1 MNILPN
7 LKEVDCMSKENNEFI
22 PLLVTRGI
30 IVFPGCSEQLDVGRL
45 FSMNAVSESLNS
57 FESKIIICCQKDP
70 NQNEFDYDSIYHY
83 GTLCNIT
90 SVREQKGFYR
100 IKVSAIARVKLK
112 NTNLHLQDDADYM
125 KTDFDVI
132 ESTVS
137 DDAKAEESLMAQIID
152 TLIKLGPSII
162 PPSAISRFQKGVTS
176 EELTNHLA
184 QFFPFSL
191 EEKQNLLEESNIIT
205 RLQFIHHAFEQIRE
219 SAEVEKAINLR
230 VKEKTDK
237 QQREYI
243 LREKLKA
250 TQDEL
255 NQITGDTEENE
266 EEEIL
271 KKLDSNDYPE
281 EVKKKIKKEYQRYK
295 AMPGASLEATMAKTY
310 IDWLIDLPWNK
321 KTEDNDSLENVV
333 KVLDEDHYGLEK
345 VKERIVEYLAVK
357 KMTNSL
363 KAPIICLYGPPGV
376 GKTSLAKSIARALE
390 RKFVKASLGG
400 LYDEAELR
408 GHRRTYVGAMPGK
421 IIKGIKNAGVC
432 NPVFLLD
439 EIDKMASSN
448 KGDPS
453 SALLEILDPEQNIF
467 FQDNYIEENYDLSSV
482 LFICTANYLQNIPAP
497 LRDRLE
503 LIELNSYTDIEKLNI
518 CKSHLISKQIKLNG
532 LKDNQVT
539 FDDDALQFLIDYY
552 TREAGVRE
560 LERQISTLCR
570 KAVVEFLKTTNLNH
584 IHITV
589 DKVKSYLGTYKYEYS
604 KKEKSSQ
611 VGVVTGLAYTEF
623 GGDILPIEVTYF
635 KGKGELVITGNLGN
649 VMKESATIAIDYV
662 KANAEKYGIDP
673 KFFEEH
679 GIHIHV
685 PEGAVPKDGPSA
697 GIALTIAVI
706 SSLTNTK
713 VKSNVGMTGEVNLR
727 GQALA
732 IGGLKEKSLAALRS
746 GLKTIIIPKDNE
758 KDIFDLP
765 HEVKSKLDI
774 ILMNQVDDALK
785 IVLDK

>member
-1 MNILPN
+1 
-7 LKEVDCMSKENNEFI
+7 MSDQNNEKM

-30 IVFPGCSEQLDVGRL
+30 IVFPDCSEQLDVGRV
-45 FSMNAVSESLNS
+45 FSLNAVTRSLSDFDGKIVICSQIDPDSE
-57 FESKIIICCQKDP
+57 EIK
-70 NQNEFDYDSIYHY
+70 EETIYGF
-83 GTLCNIT
+83 GTLCNIST
-90 SVREQKGFYR
+90 VREQKGFYKIR
-100 IKVSAIARVKLK
+100 VTGIARVRLK
-112 NTNLHLQDDADYM
+112 DADLSLNGADDYL

-132 ESTVS
+132 ESIDGS
-137 DDAKAEESLMAQIID
+137 DEKNESALMDQIVNLLSHFGG
-152 TLIKLGPSII
+152 TNL
-162 PPSAISRFQKGVTS
+162 PPSLINRLQKGISAEDLSNQLCHYLLVS
-176 EELTNHLA
+176 PSDKERM
-184 QFFPFSL
+184 L
-191 EEKQNLLEESNIIT
+191 EEANITRRLEFLVGLLEQMKNATEI
-205 RLQFIHHAFEQIRE
+205 
-219 SAEVEKAINLR
+219 EKSINRR
-230 VKEKTDK
+230 VRDKTDK
-237 QQREYI
+237 QQKEYI

-255 NQITGDTEENE
+255 NEVIGENEDDEENE
-266 EEEIL
+266 IL
-271 KKLDSNDYPE
+271 QKLDSQDYPE
-281 EVKKKIKKEYQRYK
+281 EVRKKIKKELQRYK
-295 AMPGASLEATMAKTY
+295 VLPAASLEASMAKTY
-310 IDWLIDLPWNK
+310 IDWLVDLPWSIR
-321 KTEDNDSLENVV
+321 TEDNDSLENVV

-345 VKERIVEYLAVK
+345 VKERIVEYIAVK
-357 KMTNSL
+357 QMTNSL

-376 GKTSLAKSIARALE
+376 GKTSLAKSVARALG

-453 SALLEILDPEQNIF
+453 SALLEILDPEQNIY
-467 FQDNYIEENYDLSSV
+467 FQDNYIEENYDLSNV
-482 LFICTANYLQNIPAP
+482 MFICTANYLQNIPAP

-518 CKSHLISKQIKLNG
+518 AKSHLIGKQEKANG
-532 LKDNQVT
+532 LKEGKLS
-539 FDDDALQFLIDYY
+539 FDDEAIQYIIDYY

-560 LERQISTLCR
+560 LERQISSICR
-570 KAVVEFLKTTNLNH
+570 KAVVEFIKNPKLER
-584 IHITV
+584 IQVTV
-589 DKVKSYLGTYKYEYS
+589 DQVRKYLGTNKYEYS

-635 KGKGELVITGNLGN
+635 EGKGELVITGNLGN

-662 KANAEKYGIDP
+662 RANAVKYGIDP
-673 KFFEEH
+673 KFFESH

-697 GIALTIAVI
+697 GIALTTAVV
-706 SSLTNTK
+706 SCLTNTK
-713 VKSNVGMTGEVNLR
+713 VKSTVAMTGEVNLR
-727 GQALA
+727 GQALP

-746 GLKTIIIPKDNE
+746 GLKTILIPRDNF
-758 KDIFDLP
+758 KDISDLP
-765 HEVKSKLDI
+765 HEVKSKLEI
-774 ILMNQVDDALK
+774 ILMDNVDDALAVAFEK
-785 IVLDK
+785 SDD

>member
-1 MNILPN
+1 
-7 LKEVDCMSKENNEFI
+7 MSDQNNEKM

-30 IVFPGCSEQLDVGRL
+30 IVFPDCSEQLDVGRV
-45 FSMNAVSESLNS
+45 FSLNAVTRSLSDFDGKIVICSQIDPDSE
-57 FESKIIICCQKDP
+57 EIK
-70 NQNEFDYDSIYHY
+70 EETIYGF
-83 GTLCNIT
+83 GTLCNIST
-90 SVREQKGFYR
+90 VREQKGFYKIR
-100 IKVSAIARVKLK
+100 VTGIARVRLK
-112 NTNLHLQDDADYM
+112 DADLSLNGADDYL

-132 ESTVS
+132 ESIDGS
-137 DDAKAEESLMAQIID
+137 DEKNESALMDQIVNLLSHFGG
-152 TLIKLGPSII
+152 TNL
-162 PPSAISRFQKGVTS
+162 PPSLINRLQKGISAEDLSNQLCHYLLVS
-176 EELTNHLA
+176 PSDKERM
-184 QFFPFSL
+184 L
-191 EEKQNLLEESNIIT
+191 EEANITRRLEFLVGLLEQMKNATEI
-205 RLQFIHHAFEQIRE
+205 
-219 SAEVEKAINLR
+219 EKSINRR
-230 VKEKTDK
+230 VRDKTDK
-237 QQREYI
+237 QQKEYI

-255 NQITGDTEENE
+255 NEVIGENEDDEENE
-266 EEEIL
+266 IL
-271 KKLDSNDYPE
+271 QKLDSQDYPE
-281 EVKKKIKKEYQRYK
+281 EVRKKIKKELQRYK
-295 AMPGASLEATMAKTY
+295 VLPAASLEASMAKTY
-310 IDWLIDLPWNK
+310 IDWLVDLPWSIR
-321 KTEDNDSLENVV
+321 TEDNDSLENVV

-345 VKERIVEYLAVK
+345 VKERIVEYIAVK
-357 KMTNSL
+357 QMTNSL

-376 GKTSLAKSIARALE
+376 GKTSLAKSVARALG

-453 SALLEILDPEQNIF
+453 SALLEILDPEQNIY
-467 FQDNYIEENYDLSSV
+467 FQDNYIEENYDLSNV
-482 LFICTANYLQNIPAP
+482 MFICTANYLQNIPAP

-518 CKSHLISKQIKLNG
+518 AKSHLIGKQEKANG
-532 LKDNQVT
+532 LKEGKLS
-539 FDDDALQFLIDYY
+539 FDDEAIQYIIDYY

-560 LERQISTLCR
+560 LERQISSICR
-570 KAVVEFLKTTNLNH
+570 KAVVEFIKNPKLER
-584 IHITV
+584 IQVTV
-589 DKVKSYLGTYKYEYS
+589 DQVRKYLGTNKYEYS

-635 KGKGELVITGNLGN
+635 EGKGELVITGNLGN

-662 KANAEKYGIDP
+662 RANAVKYGIDP
-673 KFFEEH
+673 KFFESH

-697 GIALTIAVI
+697 GIALTTAVV
-706 SSLTNTK
+706 SCLTNTK
-713 VKSNVGMTGEVNLR
+713 VKSTVAMTGEVNLR
-727 GQALA
+727 GQALP

-746 GLKTIIIPKDNE
+746 GLKTILIPRDNS
-758 KDIFDLP
+758 KDISDLP
-765 HEVKSKLDI
+765 HEVKSKLEI
-774 ILMNQVDDALK
+774 ILMDNVDDALAVAFEK
-785 IVLDK
+785 SDD

>member
-1 MNILPN
+1 
-7 LKEVDCMSKENNEFI
+7 MSEIKTDLI

-30 IVFPGCSEQLDVGRL
+30 VIFPGCSEQIDVGRI
-45 FSMNAVSESLNS
+45 FSVNAITTSLS
-57 FESKIIICCQKDP
+57 HFDGKIVICSQKDP
-70 NQNEFDYDSIYHY
+70 NGENINSETIYPF
-83 GTLCNIT
+83 GTLCNIS

-100 IKVSAIARVKLK
+100 VKLTGITKVNLK
-112 NTNLHLQDDADYM
+112 NPSFDLSDDKDYM
-125 KTDFDVI
+125 KTDFEVQDVI
-132 ESTVS
+132 KPTNVK
-137 DDAKAEESLMAQIID
+137 DEEAIMAQIID
-152 TLIKLGPSII
+152 LVSRFGASML
-162 PPSAISRFQKGVTS
+162 PPSVISRLQKGITS
-176 EELTNHLA
+176 EELANQLSQYLSINIEDKHKLLQTNEVMARLEIILN
-184 QFFPFSL
+184 SL
-191 EEKQNLLEESNIIT
+191 QKLNSSL
-205 RLQFIHHAFEQIRE
+205 
-219 SAEVEKAINLR
+219 EVEKSINRR
-230 VKEKTDK
+230 VREKTDK
-237 QQREYI
+237 QQKEYI
-243 LREKLKA
+243 LREKLRA

-255 NQITGDTEENE
+255 NEVIGESDEDEEQ
-266 EEEIL
+266 EIL
-271 KKLDSNDYPE
+271 KKLETLEYPE
-281 EVKKKIKKEYQRYK
+281 EVKKKIKKELQRYK
-295 AMPGASLEATMAKTY
+295 ALPAASLEAGMAKTY
-310 IDWLIDLPWNK
+310 IDWLVDLPWSN

-376 GKTSLAKSIARALE
+376 GKTSLAKSIARALG
-390 RKFVKASLGG
+390 RRFVKASLGG

-467 FQDNYIEENYDLSSV
+467 FQDNYIEENYDLSNV

-518 CKSHLISKQIKLNG
+518 CKSHLISKQVANNG
-532 LKDNQVT
+532 LKEGQVS
-539 FDDDALQFLIDYY
+539 FEDDALQFVIDYY

-570 KAVVEFLKTTNLNH
+570 KAVVEFLRNSALEH
-584 IHITV
+584 ININI

-604 KKEKSSQ
+604 KKEKENQ

-635 KGKGELVITGNLGN
+635 EGKGELVITGNLGN

-662 KANAEKYGIDP
+662 KSNAKKYDIDP
-673 KFFEEH
+673 KFFESH

-697 GIALTIAVI
+697 GIALTTAVI
-706 SSLTNTK
+706 SCLTNKK
-713 VKSNVGMTGEVNLR
+713 VKSTVAMTGEVNLR

-746 GLKTIIIPKDNE
+746 GIKTILIPRDNQKDLP
-758 KDIFDLP
+758 DLP
-765 HEVKSKLDI
+765 HEVKAELEI
-774 ILMNQVDDALK
+774 ILMDQVDDAIK
-785 IVLDK
+785 VCFE

>member
-1 MNILPN
+1 MNN
-7 LKEVDCMSKENNEFI
+7 DTNNEMI

-30 IVFPGCSEQLDVGRL
+30 ILFPGCSDQLDVGRS
-45 FSMNAVSESLNS
+45 FSVNAITTSLSN
-57 FESKIIICCQKDP
+57 FDGKIIICSQKEP
-70 NQNEFDYDSIYHY
+70 NGTKIDKDDIYEYGSLCSISS
-83 GTLCNIT
+83 I
-90 SVREQKGFYR
+90 REQKNLYR
-100 IKVSAIARVKLK
+100 VKLTSIARVKLI
-112 NTNLHLQDDADYM
+112 NPSFIIDSEDDYL
-125 KTDFDVI
+125 KTDFKVI
-132 ESTVS
+132 ESVVDGS
-137 DDAKAEESLMAQIID
+137 VEEEEKLMDGIVNLLSRFGASSL
-152 TLIKLGPSII
+152 
-162 PPSAISRFQKGVTS
+162 PPSLINRLHKGISS
-176 EELTNHLA
+176 EDLTNQLC
-184 QFFPFSL
+184 QYFPFEL
-191 EEKQNLLEESNIIT
+191 KDKEKMLEESNIIA
-205 RLQFIHHAFEQIRE
+205 RLDFLKDVLEELKNANEIENSINKRVRDRTEQ
-219 SAEVEKAINLR
+219 
-230 VKEKTDK
+230 
-237 QQREYI
+237 QQKEYI

-255 NQITGDTEENE
+255 NEVTGDGDENE
-266 EEEIL
+266 EQEIL
-271 KKLDSNDYPE
+271 KKLESQNYPE
-281 EVKKKIKKEYQRYK
+281 EVKRKIKKELQRYK
-295 AMPGASLEATMAKTY
+295 QMPGASLEASMSKTY
-310 IDWLIDLPWNK
+310 IDWLVDLPWSI

-345 VKERIVEYLAVK
+345 VKQRIVEYLAVK

-376 GKTSLAKSIARALE
+376 GKTSLAKSVARALE

-453 SALLEILDPEQNIF
+453 SALLEILDPEQNIY
-467 FQDNYIEENYDLSSV
+467 FQDNYIEENYDLSNV

-503 LIELNSYTDIEKLNI
+503 LIELNSYTDIEKKNI
-518 CKSHLISKQIKLNG
+518 AKTHLIEKQEKANG
-532 LKDNQVT
+532 LKEGQIS
-539 FDDDALQFLIDYY
+539 FDDEAIQFIIDYY

-560 LERQISTLCR
+560 LERQISSICR
-570 KAVVEFLKTTNLNH
+570 KAVVEIIRNPKITN
-584 IHITV
+584 IHIDV
-589 DKVKSYLGTYKYEYS
+589 DKVKEYLGTYKYEYS
-604 KKEKSSQ
+604 KKEKSNQ

-635 KGKGELVITGNLGN
+635 EGKGELVITGNLGN

-662 KANAEKYGIDP
+662 KANAVKYQIDP
-673 KFFEEH
+673 KFFENH

-697 GIALTIAVI
+697 GIALTTAVI
-706 SSLTNTK
+706 SSLTNRK
-713 VKSNVGMTGEVNLR
+713 VKSSVAMTGEVNLR
-727 GQALA
+727 GQALP

-746 GLKTIIIPKDNE
+746 GLKTIIIPRDNQ
-758 KDIFDLP
+758 KDIADLP
-765 HEVKSKLDI
+765 HEVKAKLKI
-774 ILMNQVDDALK
+774 VLMDQVDDA
-785 IVLDK
+785 ISVAFEN

>member
-1 MNILPN
+1 
-7 LKEVDCMSKENNEFI
+7 MSDQNNEKM

-30 IVFPGCSEQLDVGRL
+30 IVFPDCSEQLDVGRV
-45 FSMNAVSESLNS
+45 FSLNAVTRSLSDFDGKIVICSQIDPDSE
-57 FESKIIICCQKDP
+57 EIK
-70 NQNEFDYDSIYHY
+70 EETIYGF
-83 GTLCNIT
+83 GTLCNIST
-90 SVREQKGFYR
+90 VREQKGFYKIR
-100 IKVSAIARVKLK
+100 VTGIARVRLK
-112 NTNLHLQDDADYM
+112 DADLSLNGADDYL

-132 ESTVS
+132 ESIDGS
-137 DDAKAEESLMAQIID
+137 DEKNESALMDQIVNLLSHFGG
-152 TLIKLGPSII
+152 TNL
-162 PPSAISRFQKGVTS
+162 PPSLINRLQKGISAEDLSNQLCHYLLVS
-176 EELTNHLA
+176 PSDKE
-184 QFFPFSL
+184 SML
-191 EEKQNLLEESNIIT
+191 EEANITRRLEFLVSLLEQMKNATEI
-205 RLQFIHHAFEQIRE
+205 
-219 SAEVEKAINLR
+219 EKSINRR
-230 VKEKTDK
+230 VRDKTDK
-237 QQREYI
+237 QQKEYI

-255 NQITGDTEENE
+255 NEVIGENEDDEENE
-266 EEEIL
+266 IL
-271 KKLDSNDYPE
+271 QKLDSQDYPE
-281 EVKKKIKKEYQRYK
+281 EVRKKIKKELQRYK
-295 AMPGASLEATMAKTY
+295 VLPAASLEASMAKTY
-310 IDWLIDLPWNK
+310 IDWLVDLPWSIR
-321 KTEDNDSLENVV
+321 TEDNDSLENVV

-345 VKERIVEYLAVK
+345 VKERIVEYIAVK
-357 KMTNSL
+357 QMTNSL

-376 GKTSLAKSIARALE
+376 GKTSLAKSVARALG

-453 SALLEILDPEQNIF
+453 SALLEILDPEQNIY
-467 FQDNYIEENYDLSSV
+467 FQDNYIEENYDLSNV
-482 LFICTANYLQNIPAP
+482 MFICTANYLQNIPAP

-518 CKSHLISKQIKLNG
+518 AKSHLIGKQEKANG
-532 LKDNQVT
+532 LKEGKLS
-539 FDDDALQFLIDYY
+539 FDDEAIQYIIDYY

-560 LERQISTLCR
+560 LERQISSICR
-570 KAVVEFLKTTNLNH
+570 KAVVEFIKNPKLER
-584 IHITV
+584 IQVTV
-589 DKVKSYLGTYKYEYS
+589 DQVRKYLGTNKYEYS

-635 KGKGELVITGNLGN
+635 EGKGELVITGNLGN

-662 KANAEKYGIDP
+662 RANAVKYGIDP
-673 KFFEEH
+673 KFFESH

-697 GIALTIAVI
+697 GIALTTAVV
-706 SSLTNTK
+706 SCLTNTK
-713 VKSNVGMTGEVNLR
+713 VKSTVAMTGEVNLR
-727 GQALA
+727 GQALP

-746 GLKTIIIPKDNE
+746 GLKTILIPRDNS
-758 KDIFDLP
+758 KDISDLP
-765 HEVKSKLDI
+765 HEVKSKLEI
-774 ILMNQVDDALK
+774 ILMDNVDDALAVAFEK
-785 IVLDK
+785 SDD

>member
-1 MNILPN
+1 
-7 LKEVDCMSKENNEFI
+7 MSDQNNEKI

-30 IVFPGCSEQLDVGRL
+30 IVFPDCSEQLDVGRV
-45 FSMNAVSESLNS
+45 FSLNAVTRSLSDFDGKIVICSQIDPDSE
-57 FESKIIICCQKDP
+57 EIK
-70 NQNEFDYDSIYHY
+70 EETIYGF
-83 GTLCNIT
+83 GTLCNIST
-90 SVREQKGFYR
+90 VREQKGFYKIR
-100 IKVSAIARVKLK
+100 VTGIARVRLK
-112 NTNLHLQDDADYM
+112 DADLSLNGADDYL

-132 ESTVS
+132 ESIDGS
-137 DDAKAEESLMAQIID
+137 DEKNESALMDQIVNLLSHFGG
-152 TLIKLGPSII
+152 TNL
-162 PPSAISRFQKGVTS
+162 PPSLINRLQKGISAEDLSNQLCHYLLVS
-176 EELTNHLA
+176 PSDKERM
-184 QFFPFSL
+184 L
-191 EEKQNLLEESNIIT
+191 EEANITRRLEFLVSLLEQMKNATEI
-205 RLQFIHHAFEQIRE
+205 
-219 SAEVEKAINLR
+219 EKSINRR
-230 VKEKTDK
+230 VRDKTDK
-237 QQREYI
+237 QQKEYI

-255 NQITGDTEENE
+255 NEVIGENEDDEENE
-266 EEEIL
+266 IL
-271 KKLDSNDYPE
+271 QKLDSQDYPE
-281 EVKKKIKKEYQRYK
+281 EVRKKIKKELQRYK
-295 AMPGASLEATMAKTY
+295 VLPAASLEASMAKTY
-310 IDWLIDLPWNK
+310 IDWLVDLPWSIR
-321 KTEDNDSLENVV
+321 TEDNDSLENVV

-345 VKERIVEYLAVK
+345 VKERIVEYIAVK
-357 KMTNSL
+357 QMTNSL

-376 GKTSLAKSIARALE
+376 GKTSLAKSVARALG

-453 SALLEILDPEQNIF
+453 SALLEILDPEQNIY
-467 FQDNYIEENYDLSSV
+467 FQDNYIEENYDLSNV
-482 LFICTANYLQNIPAP
+482 MFICTANYLQNIPAP

-518 CKSHLISKQIKLNG
+518 AKSHLIGKQEKANG
-532 LKDNQVT
+532 LKEGKLS
-539 FDDDALQFLIDYY
+539 FDDEAIQYIIDYY

-560 LERQISTLCR
+560 LERQISSICR
-570 KAVVEFLKTTNLNH
+570 KAVVEFIKNPKLER
-584 IHITV
+584 IQVTV
-589 DKVKSYLGTYKYEYS
+589 DQVRKYLGTNKYEYS

-635 KGKGELVITGNLGN
+635 EGKGELVITGNLGN

-662 KANAEKYGIDP
+662 RANAVKYGIDP
-673 KFFEEH
+673 KFFESH

-697 GIALTIAVI
+697 GIALTTAVV
-706 SSLTNTK
+706 SCLTNTK
-713 VKSNVGMTGEVNLR
+713 VKSTVAMTGEVNLR
-727 GQALA
+727 GQALP

-746 GLKTIIIPKDNE
+746 GLKTILIPRDNS
-758 KDIFDLP
+758 KDISDLP
-765 HEVKSKLDI
+765 HEVKSKLEI
-774 ILMNQVDDALK
+774 ILMDNVDDALAVAFEK
-785 IVLDK
+785 SDD

>member
-1 MNILPN
+1 MIILPN
-7 LKEVDCMSKENNEFI
+7 EKEVDFMSEVTREFI

-45 FSMNAVSESLNS
+45 FSINAVTESLNN
-57 FESKIIICCQKDP
+57 FEGKIVLTCQKDP
-70 NQNEFDYDSIYHY
+70 SQNEFDIDSIYHY
-83 GTLCNIT
+83 GTLCTIS
-90 SVREQKGFYR
+90 SVREQKGYFR

-112 NTNLHLQDDADYM
+112 HTNLHLADDADYM

-132 ESTVS
+132 ESVIS
-137 DDAKAEESLMAQIID
+137 EDAKVEETLMSQIVDI
-152 TLIKLGPSII
+152 LSRLGASIL
-162 PPSAISRFQKGVTS
+162 PPSVLNRFQKGITAD
-176 EELTNHLA
+176 EMANTFC
-184 QFFPFSL
+184 QFFPFTLNDKQSLL
-191 EEKQNLLEESNIIT
+191 EEKDVIG
-205 RLQFIHHAFEQIRE
+205 RLQFIYHALEQIRE
-219 SAEVEKAINLR
+219 SAEVEKSINRR

-255 NQITGDTEENE
+255 NQVMGDTEENE
-266 EEEIL
+266 EEEL
-271 KKLDSNDYPE
+271 LRKLDSNDYPE

-295 AMPGASLEATMAKTY
+295 AMPGASLEASMAKTY
-310 IDWLIDLPWNK
+310 IDWLVDLPWSN

-390 RKFVKASLGG
+390 RRFVKASLGG

-467 FQDNYIEENYDLSSV
+467 FQDNYIEENYDLSNV

-518 CKSHLISKQIKLNG
+518 CKTHLIAKQSELNG
-532 LKDNQVT
+532 LKENQVS
-539 FDDDALQFLIDYY
+539 FDDEALQYLIDYY

-570 KAVVEFLKTTNLNH
+570 KAVVEFLRTPGLE
-584 IHITV
+584 HITITTE
-589 DKVKSYLGTYKYEYS
+589 KIKEYLGTTKYEYS
-604 KKEKSSQ
+604 KKEKSNQ

-623 GGDILPIEVTYF
+623 GGDILPVEVTYF
-635 KGKGELVITGNLGN
+635 EGKGELVITGNLGN
-649 VMKESATIAIDYV
+649 VMKESATIALDYV
-662 KANAEKYGIDP
+662 KANAKKYEIDP
-673 KFFEEH
+673 KFFEGH

-697 GIALTIAVI
+697 GIALTTAVI
-706 SSLTNTK
+706 SSLTNKK
-713 VKSNVGMTGEVNLR
+713 VKSSVGMTGEVNLR
-727 GQALA
+727 GQALP

-746 GLKTIIIPKDNE
+746 GLKTIIIPRDNE
-758 KDIFDLP
+758 KDIPDLP
-765 HEVKSKLDI
+765 HEVKSKLNI
-774 ILMNQVDDALK
+774 VLMDQVDDALEVAFEK
-785 IVLDK
+785 

>member
-1 MNILPN
+1 
-7 LKEVDCMSKENNEFI
+7 MSDQNNEKI

-30 IVFPGCSEQLDVGRL
+30 IVFPDCSEQLDVGRV
-45 FSMNAVSESLNS
+45 FSLNAVTRSLSDFDGKIVICSQIDPDSE
-57 FESKIIICCQKDP
+57 EIK
-70 NQNEFDYDSIYHY
+70 EETIYGF
-83 GTLCNIT
+83 GTLCNIST
-90 SVREQKGFYR
+90 VREQKGFYKIR
-100 IKVSAIARVKLK
+100 VTGIARVRLK
-112 NTNLHLQDDADYM
+112 DADLSLNGADDYL

-132 ESTVS
+132 ESIDGS
-137 DDAKAEESLMAQIID
+137 DEKNESALMDQIVNLLSHFGG
-152 TLIKLGPSII
+152 TNL
-162 PPSAISRFQKGVTS
+162 PPSLINRLQKGISAEDLSNQLCHYLLVS
-176 EELTNHLA
+176 PSDKE
-184 QFFPFSL
+184 SML
-191 EEKQNLLEESNIIT
+191 EEANITRRLEFLVSLLEQMKNATEI
-205 RLQFIHHAFEQIRE
+205 
-219 SAEVEKAINLR
+219 EKSINRR
-230 VKEKTDK
+230 VRDKTDK
-237 QQREYI
+237 QQKEYI

-255 NQITGDTEENE
+255 NEVIGENEDDEENE
-266 EEEIL
+266 IL
-271 KKLDSNDYPE
+271 QKLDSQDYPE
-281 EVKKKIKKEYQRYK
+281 EVRKKIKKELQRYK
-295 AMPGASLEATMAKTY
+295 VLPAASLEASMAKTY
-310 IDWLIDLPWNK
+310 IDWLVDLPWSIR
-321 KTEDNDSLENVV
+321 TEDNDSLENVV

-345 VKERIVEYLAVK
+345 VKERIVEYIAVK
-357 KMTNSL
+357 QMTNSL

-376 GKTSLAKSIARALE
+376 GKTSLAKSVARALG

-453 SALLEILDPEQNIF
+453 SALLEILDPEQNIY
-467 FQDNYIEENYDLSSV
+467 FQDNYIEENYDLSNV
-482 LFICTANYLQNIPAP
+482 MFICTANYLQNIPAP

-518 CKSHLISKQIKLNG
+518 AKSHLIGKQEKANG
-532 LKDNQVT
+532 LKEGKLS
-539 FDDDALQFLIDYY
+539 FDDEAIQYIIDYY

-560 LERQISTLCR
+560 LERQISSICR
-570 KAVVEFLKTTNLNH
+570 KAVVEFIKNPKLER
-584 IHITV
+584 IQVTV
-589 DKVKSYLGTYKYEYS
+589 DQVRKYLGTNKYEYS

-635 KGKGELVITGNLGN
+635 EGKGELVITGNLGN

-662 KANAEKYGIDP
+662 RANAVKYGIDP
-673 KFFEEH
+673 KFFESH

-697 GIALTIAVI
+697 GIALTTAVV
-706 SSLTNTK
+706 SCLTNTK
-713 VKSNVGMTGEVNLR
+713 VKSTVAMTGEVNLR
-727 GQALA
+727 GQALP

-746 GLKTIIIPKDNE
+746 GLKTILIPRDNS
-758 KDIFDLP
+758 KDISDLP
-765 HEVKSKLDI
+765 HEVKSKLEI
-774 ILMNQVDDALK
+774 ILMDNVDDALAVAFEK
-785 IVLDK
+785 SDD

>member
-1 MNILPN
+1 
-7 LKEVDCMSKENNEFI
+7 MSDQNNEKM

-30 IVFPGCSEQLDVGRL
+30 IVFPDCSEQLDVGRV
-45 FSMNAVSESLNS
+45 FSLNAVTRSLSDFDGKIVICSQIDPDSE
-57 FESKIIICCQKDP
+57 EIK
-70 NQNEFDYDSIYHY
+70 EETIYGF
-83 GTLCNIT
+83 GTLCNIST
-90 SVREQKGFYR
+90 VREQKGFYKIR
-100 IKVSAIARVKLK
+100 VTGIARVRLK
-112 NTNLHLQDDADYM
+112 DADLSLNGADDYL

-132 ESTVS
+132 ESIDGS
-137 DDAKAEESLMAQIID
+137 DEKNESALMDQIVNLLSHFGG
-152 TLIKLGPSII
+152 TNL
-162 PPSAISRFQKGVTS
+162 PPSLINRLQKGISAEDLSNQLCHYLLVS
-176 EELTNHLA
+176 PSDKERM
-184 QFFPFSL
+184 L
-191 EEKQNLLEESNIIT
+191 EEANITRRLEFLVGLLEQMKNATEI
-205 RLQFIHHAFEQIRE
+205 
-219 SAEVEKAINLR
+219 EKSINRR
-230 VKEKTDK
+230 VRDKTDK
-237 QQREYI
+237 QQKEYI

-255 NQITGDTEENE
+255 NEVIGENEDDEENE
-266 EEEIL
+266 IL
-271 KKLDSNDYPE
+271 QKLDSQDYPE
-281 EVKKKIKKEYQRYK
+281 EVRKKIKKELQRYK
-295 AMPGASLEATMAKTY
+295 VLPAASLEASMAKTY
-310 IDWLIDLPWNK
+310 IDWLVDLPWSIR
-321 KTEDNDSLENVV
+321 TEDNDSLENVV

-345 VKERIVEYLAVK
+345 VKERIVEYIAVK
-357 KMTNSL
+357 QMTNSL

-376 GKTSLAKSIARALE
+376 GKTSLAKSVARALG

-453 SALLEILDPEQNIF
+453 SALLEILDPEQNIY
-467 FQDNYIEENYDLSSV
+467 FQDNYIEENYDLSNV
-482 LFICTANYLQNIPAP
+482 MFICTANYLQNIPAP

-518 CKSHLISKQIKLNG
+518 AKSHLIGKQEKANG
-532 LKDNQVT
+532 LNEGKLS
-539 FDDDALQFLIDYY
+539 FDDEAIQYIIDYY

-560 LERQISTLCR
+560 LERQISSICR
-570 KAVVEFLKTTNLNH
+570 KAVVEFIKNPKLER
-584 IHITV
+584 IQVTV
-589 DKVKSYLGTYKYEYS
+589 DQVRKYLGTNKYEYS

-635 KGKGELVITGNLGN
+635 EGKGELVITGNLGN

-662 KANAEKYGIDP
+662 RANALKYGIDP
-673 KFFEEH
+673 KFFESH

-697 GIALTIAVI
+697 GIALTTAVV
-706 SSLTNTK
+706 SCLTNTK
-713 VKSNVGMTGEVNLR
+713 VKSTVAMTGEVNLR
-727 GQALA
+727 GQALP

-746 GLKTIIIPKDNE
+746 GLKTILIPRDNS
-758 KDIFDLP
+758 KDISDLP
-765 HEVKSKLDI
+765 HEVKSKLEI
-774 ILMNQVDDALK
+774 ILMDNVDDALAVAFEK
-785 IVLDK
+785 SDD

>member
-1 MNILPN
+1 
-7 LKEVDCMSKENNEFI
+7 MSDQNNEKM

-30 IVFPGCSEQLDVGRL
+30 IVFPDCSEQLDVGRV
-45 FSMNAVSESLNS
+45 FSLNAVTRSLSDFDGKIVICSQIDPDSE
-57 FESKIIICCQKDP
+57 EIK
-70 NQNEFDYDSIYHY
+70 EETIYGF
-83 GTLCNIT
+83 GTLCNIST
-90 SVREQKGFYR
+90 VREQKGFYKIR
-100 IKVSAIARVKLK
+100 VTGIARVRLK
-112 NTNLHLQDDADYM
+112 DADLSLNGADDYL

-132 ESTVS
+132 ESIDGS
-137 DDAKAEESLMAQIID
+137 DEKNESALMDQIVNLLSHFGG
-152 TLIKLGPSII
+152 TNL
-162 PPSAISRFQKGVTS
+162 PPSLINRLQKGISAEDLSNQLCHYLLVS
-176 EELTNHLA
+176 PSDKERM
-184 QFFPFSL
+184 L
-191 EEKQNLLEESNIIT
+191 EEANITRRLEFLVGLLEQMKNATEI
-205 RLQFIHHAFEQIRE
+205 
-219 SAEVEKAINLR
+219 EKSINRR
-230 VKEKTDK
+230 VRDKTDK
-237 QQREYI
+237 QQKEYI

-255 NQITGDTEENE
+255 NEVIGENEDDEENE
-266 EEEIL
+266 IL
-271 KKLDSNDYPE
+271 QKLDSQDYPE
-281 EVKKKIKKEYQRYK
+281 EVRKKIKKELQRYK
-295 AMPGASLEATMAKTY
+295 VLPAASLEASMAKTY
-310 IDWLIDLPWNK
+310 IDWLVDLPWSIR
-321 KTEDNDSLENVV
+321 TEDNDSLENVV

-345 VKERIVEYLAVK
+345 VKERIVEYIAVK
-357 KMTNSL
+357 QMTNSL

-376 GKTSLAKSIARALE
+376 GKTSLAKSVARALG

-453 SALLEILDPEQNIF
+453 SALLEILDPEQNIY
-467 FQDNYIEENYDLSSV
+467 FQDNYIEENYDLSNV
-482 LFICTANYLQNIPAP
+482 MFICTANYLQNIPAP

-518 CKSHLISKQIKLNG
+518 AKSHLIGKQEKANG
-532 LKDNQVT
+532 LKEGKLS
-539 FDDDALQFLIDYY
+539 FDDEAIQYIIDYY

-560 LERQISTLCR
+560 LERQISSICR
-570 KAVVEFLKTTNLNH
+570 KAVVEFIKNPKLER
-584 IHITV
+584 IQVTV
-589 DKVKSYLGTYKYEYS
+589 DQVRKYLGTNKYEYS

-635 KGKGELVITGNLGN
+635 EGKGELVITGNLGN

-662 KANAEKYGIDP
+662 RANAAKYGIDP
-673 KFFEEH
+673 KFFESH

-697 GIALTIAVI
+697 GIALTTAVV
-706 SSLTNTK
+706 SCLTNTK
-713 VKSNVGMTGEVNLR
+713 VKSTVAMTGEVNLR
-727 GQALA
+727 GQALP

-746 GLKTIIIPKDNE
+746 GLKTILIPRDNS
-758 KDIFDLP
+758 KDISDLP
-765 HEVKSKLDI
+765 HEVKSKLEI
-774 ILMNQVDDALK
+774 ILMDNVDDALAVAFEK
-785 IVLDK
+785 SDD

>member
-1 MNILPN
+1 
-7 LKEVDCMSKENNEFI
+7 MSDINKNYI
-22 PLLVTRGI
+22 PLLITRGI
-30 IVFPGCSEQLDVGRL
+30 IVFPGCNEQLDVGRV
-45 FSMNAVSESLNS
+45 FSVNAVTASLS
-57 FESKIIICCQKDP
+57 DFEGKIIICSQKNP
-70 NQNEFDYDSIYHY
+70 NEENIAENSIYQY
-83 GTLCNIT
+83 GTLCSIS
-90 SVREQKGFYR
+90 SVREQNGFYKIKVLGVSR
-100 IKVSAIARVKLK
+100 IKLVNPNFSL
-112 NTNLHLQDDADYM
+112 TDDKDYM
-125 KTDFDVI
+125 KTDFNFVDVLAT
-132 ESTVS
+132 EDS
-137 DDAKAEESLMAQIID
+137 KYEETLMNKIVETLSKIATIALPPTIINR
-152 TLIKLGPSII
+152 L
-162 PPSAISRFQKGVTS
+162 QKGISS
-176 EELTNHLA
+176 EELSNQLC
-184 QFFPFSL
+184 QFFPLRLEDKQRML
-191 EEKQNLLEESNIIT
+191 EEDSVSKRLEFLLDVLDEMK
-205 RLQFIHHAFEQIRE
+205 
-219 SAEVEKAINLR
+219 SASEVEHAINRR
-230 VKEKTDK
+230 VKNRTDK

-243 LREKLKA
+243 LREKLRA

-255 NQITGDTEENE
+255 NEVIGETEENE
-266 EEEIL
+266 EQEIARKLEE
-271 KKLDSNDYPE
+271 NQYPE
-281 EVKKKIKKEYQRYK
+281 EVKKKIKKEFQRYK
-295 AMPGASLEATMAKTY
+295 VLPAASLEASMAKSY
-310 IDWLIDLPWNK
+310 IDWLVDLPWYK
-321 KTEDNDSLENVV
+321 KTTDNDSLENVV

-376 GKTSLAKSIARALE
+376 GKTSLAKSVARALG

-453 SALLEILDPEQNIF
+453 SAMLEILDPEQNIF
-467 FQDNYIEENYDLSSV
+467 FQDNYIEENYDLSNV

-503 LIELNSYTDIEKLNI
+503 LIELNSYTDIEKMNI
-518 CKSHLISKQIKLNG
+518 AKTHLIEKQSNANG
-532 LKDNQVT
+532 LKEGQIS
-539 FDDDALQFLIDYY
+539 FDDEALQFLIDYY

-570 KAVVEFLKTTNLNH
+570 KAVVEFLRNPELDH
-584 IHITV
+584 INVTIDV
-589 DKVKSYLGTYKYEYS
+589 VKKYLGTYKYEYS
-604 KKEKSSQ
+604 KKEKSNQ

-635 KGKGELVITGNLGN
+635 EGKGELVITGNLGN

-662 KANAEKYGIDP
+662 KANANKYHIDP
-673 KFFEEH
+673 KFFETH

-697 GIALTIAVI
+697 GIALTTSVI
-706 SSLTNTK
+706 SCLTNTK
-713 VKSNVGMTGEVNLR
+713 VKSTVAMTGEVNLR

-746 GLKTIIIPKDNE
+746 GIKTIVVPNDNR
-758 KDIFDLP
+758 KDIPDLP
-765 HEVKSKLDI
+765 HEVKSKLEI
-774 ILMNQVDDALK
+774 VFMNNVDDALEVAFEK
-785 IVLDK
+785 

>member
-1 MNILPN
+1 
-7 LKEVDCMSKENNEFI
+7 MSDQNNEKM

-30 IVFPGCSEQLDVGRL
+30 IVFPDCSEQLDVGRV
-45 FSMNAVSESLNS
+45 FSLNAVTRSLSDFDGKIVICSQIDPDSE
-57 FESKIIICCQKDP
+57 EIK
-70 NQNEFDYDSIYHY
+70 EETIYGF
-83 GTLCNIT
+83 GTLCNIST
-90 SVREQKGFYR
+90 VREQKGFYKIR
-100 IKVSAIARVKLK
+100 VTGIARVRLK
-112 NTNLHLQDDADYM
+112 DADLSLTGADDYL

-132 ESTVS
+132 ESIDGS
-137 DDAKAEESLMAQIID
+137 DEKNESALMDQIVNLLSHFGG
-152 TLIKLGPSII
+152 TNL
-162 PPSAISRFQKGVTS
+162 PPSLINRLQKGISAEDLSNQLCHYLLVS
-176 EELTNHLA
+176 PSDKERM
-184 QFFPFSL
+184 L
-191 EEKQNLLEESNIIT
+191 EEANITRRLEFLVGLLEQMKNATEI
-205 RLQFIHHAFEQIRE
+205 
-219 SAEVEKAINLR
+219 EKSINRR
-230 VKEKTDK
+230 VRDKTDK
-237 QQREYI
+237 QQKEYI

-255 NQITGDTEENE
+255 NEVIGENEDDEENE
-266 EEEIL
+266 IL
-271 KKLDSNDYPE
+271 QKLDSQDYPE
-281 EVKKKIKKEYQRYK
+281 EVRKKIKKELQRYK
-295 AMPGASLEATMAKTY
+295 VLPAASLEASMAKTY
-310 IDWLIDLPWNK
+310 IDWLVDLPWSIR
-321 KTEDNDSLENVV
+321 TEDNDSLENVV

-345 VKERIVEYLAVK
+345 VKERIVEYIAVK
-357 KMTNSL
+357 QMTNSL

-376 GKTSLAKSIARALE
+376 GKTSLAKSVARALG

-453 SALLEILDPEQNIF
+453 SALLEILDPEQNIY
-467 FQDNYIEENYDLSSV
+467 FQDNYIEENYDLSNV
-482 LFICTANYLQNIPAP
+482 MFICTANYLQNIPAP

-518 CKSHLISKQIKLNG
+518 AKSHLIGKQEKANG
-532 LKDNQVT
+532 LKEGKLS
-539 FDDDALQFLIDYY
+539 FDDEAIQYIIDYY

-560 LERQISTLCR
+560 LERQISSICR
-570 KAVVEFLKTTNLNH
+570 KAVVEFIKNPKLER
-584 IHITV
+584 IQVTV
-589 DKVKSYLGTYKYEYS
+589 DQVRKYLGTNKYEYS

-635 KGKGELVITGNLGN
+635 EGKGELVITGNLGN

-662 KANAEKYGIDP
+662 RANALKYGIDP
-673 KFFEEH
+673 KFFESH

-697 GIALTIAVI
+697 GIALTTAVV
-706 SSLTNTK
+706 SCLTNTK
-713 VKSNVGMTGEVNLR
+713 VKSTVAMTGEVNLR
-727 GQALA
+727 GQALP

-746 GLKTIIIPKDNE
+746 GLKTILIPRDNS
-758 KDIFDLP
+758 KDISDLP
-765 HEVKSKLDI
+765 HEVKSKLEI
-774 ILMNQVDDALK
+774 ILMDNVDDALAVAFEK
-785 IVLDK
+785 SDD

>member
-1 MNILPN
+1 MN
-7 LKEVDCMSKENNEFI
+7 DENIELI

-30 IVFPGCSEQLDVGRL
+30 IIFPGCSGLLDVKRS
-45 FSMNAVSESLNS
+45 FSVNAITTSLSDFDGKIVVCSQKDPDGDVIDNDKIFQFGTLCSISSVREQNGTYKIKLTAYSRVELLSPDLNIESDDDYFKTNFVIAESLNS
-57 FESKIIICCQKDP
+57 S
-70 NQNEFDYDSIYHY
+70 DYKKENKLMD
-83 GTLCNIT
+83 NIVN
-90 SVREQKGFYR
+90 SLSQFGAMSLPPSLINRLQKG
-100 IKVSAIARVKLK
+100 
-112 NTNLHLQDDADYM
+112 
-125 KTDFDVI
+125 
-132 ESTVS
+132 
-137 DDAKAEESLMAQIID
+137 
-152 TLIKLGPSII
+152 
-162 PPSAISRFQKGVTS
+162 ISS
-176 EELTNHLA
+176 EALANQLCQYLPLEL
-184 QFFPFSL
+184 
-191 EEKQNLLEESNIIT
+191 EDKEKMLEESDVT
-205 RLQFIHHAFEQIRE
+205 ERLEFLNK
-219 SAEVEKAINLR
+219 EVEKLRFSKEIEEAINQR
-230 VKEKTDK
+230 VRDKTE
-237 QQREYI
+237 QQQKEYI
-243 LREKLKA
+243 LREKLRA

-255 NQITGDTEENE
+255 NQVTGDNE
-266 EEEIL
+266 EDEEQEIL
-271 KKLDSNDYPE
+271 KKIEELEYPE
-281 EVKKKIKKEYQRYK
+281 DVKKKIKKELQRYK
-295 AMPGASLEATMAKTY
+295 ALPAASLESSMAKTY
-310 IDWLIDLPWNK
+310 IDWLVDLPWTI

-345 VKERIVEYLAVK
+345 VKQRIVEYLAVK

-376 GKTSLAKSIARALE
+376 GKTSLAKSVARALG

-467 FQDNYIEENYDLSSV
+467 FQDNYIEETYDLSNV

-503 LIELNSYTDIEKLNI
+503 LIELNSYTDIEKMNI
-518 CKSHLISKQIKLNG
+518 AKTHLISKQEKANG
-532 LKDNQVT
+532 LKEGQIS
-539 FDDDALQFLIDYY
+539 FDDQAIQFIIDYY

-560 LERQISTLCR
+560 LERQISSICR
-570 KAVVEFLKTTNLNH
+570 KAVLEILQNKSVGKV
-584 IHITV
+584 HITV

-604 KKEKSSQ
+604 KKEKMNQ

-623 GGDILPIEVTYF
+623 GGDILPIEVTF
-635 KGKGELVITGNLGN
+635 FDGKGELVITGNLGN

-662 KANAEKYGIDP
+662 RANAIKYNIDP
-673 KFFEEH
+673 KFFENH

-685 PEGAVPKDGPSA
+685 PEGAIPKDGPSA
-697 GIALTIAVI
+697 GIALTTAVI

-713 VKSNVGMTGEVNLR
+713 VKSSVAMTGEVNLR
-727 GQALA
+727 GQALP

-746 GLKTIIIPKDNE
+746 GLKTIIIPRDNQKDVA
-758 KDIFDLP
+758 DLP
-765 HEVKSKLDI
+765 HEVKAKLEI
-774 ILMNQVDDALK
+774 ILMDQVDDALK
-785 IVLDK
+785 YAFEDKKDD

>member
-1 MNILPN
+1 M
-7 LKEVDCMSKENNEFI
+7 NNETKEMI
-22 PLLVTRGI
+22 PLLNTRGI
-30 IVFPGCSEQLDVGRL
+30 FVFPGCSEQIDVGRV
-45 FSMNAVSESLNS
+45 FSVNAITTSLSN
-57 FESKIIICCQKDP
+57 FEGKIILVSQKDP
-70 NQNEFDYDSIYHY
+70 NSEEINKDTIYGF
-83 GTLCNIT
+83 GTLCSI
-90 SVREQKGFYR
+90 SSIREKEKFYR
-100 IKVSAIARVKLK
+100 IKVTGISRVKLVDPSFELADDNDYYK
-112 NTNLHLQDDADYM
+112 TN
-125 KTDFDVI
+125 FEVI
-132 ESTVS
+132 DQVEVS
-137 DDAKAEESLMAQIID
+137 DPKLEEQLMDQIVQILSSFAGSSL
-152 TLIKLGPSII
+152 
-162 PPSAISRFQKGVTS
+162 PPSLINRLQKGIS
-176 EELTNHLA
+176 AEDLSNQLA
-184 QFFPFSL
+184 QFFPFVIADK
-191 EEKQNLLEESNIIT
+191 EKLLEETNIVN
-205 RLQFIHHAFEQIRE
+205 RLSFILSVFDQMKEAQ
-219 SAEVEKAINLR
+219 EVEMSINKR
-230 VKEKTDK
+230 VRERTDK

-243 LREKLKA
+243 LREKLRA

-255 NQITGDTEENE
+255 KEVTGEDEEDE
-266 EEEIL
+266 EQEIARKL
-271 KKLDSNDYPE
+271 KEQDYPE
-281 EVKKKIKKEYQRYK
+281 DVKKKIKKEFSRYK
-295 AMPGASLEATMAKTY
+295 LLPAASLEASMAKTY
-310 IDWLIDLPWNK
+310 IDWLVDLPWSK

-421 IIKGIKNAGVC
+421 IIKGIKNAGVN

-467 FQDNYIEENYDLSSV
+467 FQDNYIEENYDLSNV

-518 CKSHLISKQIKLNG
+518 AKTHLIKKQCEANG
-532 LKDNQVT
+532 LKEEQIS
-539 FDDDALQFLIDYY
+539 FKDDALQFLIDYY

-570 KAVVEFLKTTNLNH
+570 KVVLEFLRDSSLTH
-584 IHITV
+584 VEITV
-589 DKVKSYLGTYKYEYS
+589 DKVKELLGTYKYEYS
-604 KKEKSSQ
+604 KKEKQNQ

-623 GGDILPIEVTYF
+623 GGDILPIEVNYF
-635 KGKGELVITGNLGN
+635 EGKGELVITGNLGN
-649 VMKESATIAIDYV
+649 VMKESATIALDYV
-662 KANAEKYGIDP
+662 KANALKYQIDP
-673 KFFEEH
+673 KFFEKH

-697 GIALTIAVI
+697 GIALTTCVI
-706 SSLTNTK
+706 SCLTNK
-713 VKSNVGMTGEVNLR
+713 RVKSTVAMTGEVNLR
-727 GQALA
+727 GQALP

-746 GLKTIIIPKDNE
+746 GIKTIIVPRDNE
-758 KDIFDLP
+758 KDLSDLP
-765 HEVKSKLDI
+765 HEVKSKLKI
-774 ILMNQVDDALK
+774 VLMDKVDDALE
-785 IVLDK
+785 IAFE

>member
-1 MNILPN
+1 MEDI
-7 LKEVDCMSKENNEFI
+7 KKDFI

-30 IVFPGCSEQLDVGRL
+30 IVFPGCSEQIDVGRI
-45 FSMNAVSESLNS
+45 FSVNAITTSLSDYEGKVIVVSQKNPDE
-57 FESKIIICCQKDP
+57 EKITK
-70 NQNEFDYDSIYHY
+70 DSIYEY
-83 GTLCNIT
+83 GSLCSIS
-90 SVREQKGFYR
+90 SVREQKGFYK
-100 IKVSAIARVKLK
+100 IKITGISRVKLV
-112 NTNLHLQDDADYM
+112 NTNLYVVDDKDYF
-125 KTDFDVI
+125 KTDFNVLESVI
-132 ESTVS
+132 S
-137 DDAKAEESLMAQIID
+137 DSEYEEKLMNQIVDILSKMVAISIPP
-152 TLIKLGPSII
+152 TLINRL
-162 PPSAISRFQKGVTS
+162 QKGISS
-176 EELTNHLA
+176 EDLSNQLS
-184 QFFPFSL
+184 QFFPFVLSDK
-191 EEKQNLLEESNIIT
+191 EKLLEETNVAT
-205 RLQFIHHAFEQIRE
+205 RLEYILDALEQMK
-219 SAEVEKAINLR
+219 SANDIEQSINRR
-230 VKEKTDK
+230 VRNRTDK

-243 LREKLKA
+243 LREKLRA

-255 NQITGDTEENE
+255 NEITGENEEDEEHEINRKLEENE
-266 EEEIL
+266 
-271 KKLDSNDYPE
+271 YPE

-295 AMPGASLEATMAKTY
+295 VLPAASLEASMAKSY
-310 IDWLIDLPWNK
+310 IDWLVDLPWSK
-321 KTEDNDSLENVV
+321 KTQDNDSLENVV

-376 GKTSLAKSIARALE
+376 GKTSLARSVARALG

-453 SALLEILDPEQNIF
+453 SAMLEILDPEQNIY
-467 FQDNYIEENYDLSSV
+467 FQDNYIEENFDLSNV

-503 LIELNSYTDIEKLNI
+503 LIELNSYTDIEKMNI
-518 CKSHLISKQIKLNG
+518 AKTHLILKQSVANG
-532 LKDNQVT
+532 LKENQIT
-539 FDDDALQFLIDYY
+539 FDDESLQFIIDYY

-560 LERQISTLCR
+560 LERQISSLCR
-570 KAVVEFLKTTNLNH
+570 KVVVELLKNPELTHVN
-584 IHITV
+584 ITK
-589 DKVKSYLGTYKYEYS
+589 DAVKKYLGTYKYEYS

-635 KGKGELVITGNLGN
+635 DGKGELVITGNLGN

-662 KANAEKYGIDP
+662 KANAKKYEIDP
-673 KFFEEH
+673 KFFENH

-697 GIALTIAVI
+697 GIALTTAVI
-706 SSLTNTK
+706 SCLTNTK
-713 VKSNVGMTGEVNLR
+713 VKASVAMTGEVNLR

-746 GLKTIIIPKDNE
+746 GIKTIIVPNDNK
-758 KDIFDLP
+758 KDIPDLP
-765 HEVKSKLDI
+765 HEVKSKLEI
-774 ILMNQVDDALK
+774 IFMDNVDDALAVAFEK
-785 IVLDK
+785 